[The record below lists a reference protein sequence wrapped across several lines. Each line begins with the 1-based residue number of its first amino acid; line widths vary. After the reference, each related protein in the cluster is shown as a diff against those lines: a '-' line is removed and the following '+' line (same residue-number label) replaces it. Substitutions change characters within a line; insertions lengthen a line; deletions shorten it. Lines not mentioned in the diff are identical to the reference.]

1 MKDGKVA
8 ASTPAVAAVDVD
20 VDVDVVAVAVAGHSA
35 QRLQGVPVV
44 EMVA

>member
-8 ASTPAVAAVDVD
+8 ASTPAVAAVD

>member
-20 VDVDVVAVAVAGHSA
+20 VDVVAVAGHSA